1 MAVLGPSFSLDT
13 LVEVLIISIGTIS
26 GIILSTMLLVKLC
39 LVVYHM
45 QCRCSSVRD
54 SLLLWLYVSHSQLYC
69 FHDLFPSST
78 GSHFGSQ
85 LNRLCT
91 CLLNFILYM

>member
-26 GIILSTMLLVKLC
+26 GLTLITMLLVKSCLFGLC
-39 LVVYHM
+39 I
-45 QCRCSSVRD
+45 CRCSSVGD
-54 SLLLWLYVSHSQLYC
+54 SLLLWLYVSHSQLSC
-69 FHDLFPSST
+69 FHDLFPCST

-85 LNRLCT
+85 LNLLCACT
-91 CLLNFILYM
+91 S